1 MAAAPLT
8 VGLNQVT
15 AILGVRIPFISPLRL
30 NRTRLNMLAT

>member
-8 VGLNQVT
+8 VGLDQFT
-15 AILGVRIPFISPLRL
+15 AIPGIRIPFISPLRL